1 MAPNTDIHPITL
13 GETLQKGWIA
23 LTDQEAAALEPMN
36 RAERRA
42 WQRKNKH
49 RIIKQ

>member
-1 MAPNTDIHPITL
+1 MTPNADIRPVTWDQP
-13 GETLQKGWIA
+13 LQKGEIA
-23 LTDQEAAALEPMN
+23 LTDQEAQALEPMN

-49 RIIKQ
+49 RIIK